1 MAQAKS
7 NGNGRGFLPHLDRR
21 TFLKA
26 TGMGLTAGFLP
37 SLGIAERAEA
47 QEAPK
52 GPEYENVDTICNFC
66 SVGCGI
72 VAEVQNGVWLQEE
85 PMFDHPISHGSL
97 CPKGSAARGNVAS
110 ENRLKYPMK
119 LEGGKW
125 GRISWNQALDEIA
138 GQLLQMREQ
147 YGADAVQWLGSAHFS
162 NEESYL
168 FRKLAGLWGTN
179 NVDHQ
184 ARI

>member
-1 MAQAKS
+1 
-7 NGNGRGFLPHLDRR
+7 
-21 TFLKA
+21 
-26 TGMGLTAGFLP
+26 MGLTAGFLP
-37 SLGIAERAEA
+37 SLGIAERAAA
-47 QEAPK
+47 QEAPMP
-52 GPEYENVDTICNFC
+52 PEFEQVETICNFC

-72 VAEVQNGVWLQEE
+72 VAETQNGVWLAEE

-97 CPKGSAARGNVAS
+97 CPKGAAARGNVAS

-119 LEGGKW
+119 LDGGKW
-125 GRISWNQALDEIA
+125 GRVSWNQALDEIA